1 MTSNLTE
8 KDVKKRARISSS
20 AAAGAKKPKKNY
32 VPPSIFSDPTAN
44 FGQGMIS
51 KHTGRSYEKR
61 GRRYGSKVNED
72 GTIEQPAGSM
82 RPTPMKLSSSV
93 NLVSPGDFVQN
104 MCAYSV
110 KDGEILALRQEIL
123 NATSAKNAVEAE
135 LTACTRDCEKDRNA
149 FLLHEDRLFS
159 EQKSRKNFIKTSYI
173 DGYESNTSYPQ

>member
-1 MTSNLTE
+1 MW
-8 KDVKKRARISSS
+8 ISSS

-93 NLVSPGDFVQN
+93 YLDSSGDFVQN

-110 KDGEILALRQEIL
+110 KDGEILALRQE
-123 NATSAKNAVEAE
+123 
-135 LTACTRDCEKDRNA
+135 C
-149 FLLHEDRLFS
+149 H
-159 EQKSRKNFIKTSYI
+159 QRKKCS
-173 DGYESNTSYPQ
+173 